1 MPVTIKKVRTRL
13 EKCLHDSNF
22 PKRDQ
27 EKIAKILA
35 KVGKGTTLAVW
46 AAQSFKDVK
55 ISAQYFYAVKSLAE
69 SEKWIEVV
77 QTEKWGKEARLTD
90 LGKKMIEHLTW
101 PRADRI
107 EFTVDRGRRPG
118 KISITLE
125 SKEIK
130 NDVVKLRRLL
140 LPFLRNYSVRSLIG
154 QNLGEIVSTAR
165 TLDGKLTVSYEGI
178 KEDPDVVRLL
188 NKMFVFYFE
197 ICQPPEDETRGFSFR
212 FVTPHLLDDP
222 RVGHWSQRYCNYW
235 ERKKIEAIKE
245 ENEKWQK
252 SAVYRRVTIFHG
264 EKEHYKSVSAAYKKW
279 EQSLEARLDVE
290 KYVPRWL
297 IEAVKK
303 PVVKEWIERRLNE
316 NPNFFMPWMFWR
328 EFGFEEIIKKQ
339 DREKLES
346 HKWSHPYDTI
356 LTYPKFGEFLPE
368 VDNRFTL
375 AKYCCEKGDT
385 QEAFREIYYGVRD
398 YYEREGFYDA
408 WKLLREARWLKGL
421 DAFKPIDTAFI
432 REIGGRRINLADVY
446 GDLSRG
452 KKTISE
458 VIADIED
465 GKYDQKT

>member
-55 ISAQYFYAVKSLAE
+55 ISAQYFYAVKSIAE

-90 LGKKMIEHLTW
+90 RGKEMIEHLTW

-125 SKEIK
+125 SEEVKD
-130 NDVVKLRRLL
+130 DVVKLRRLL
-140 LPFLRNYSVRSLIG
+140 LPFLRNYSARSLIG
-154 QNLGEIVSTAR
+154 QNLAEIVSTAHA
-165 TLDGKLTVSYEGI
+165 LDGKLTVSYEGI

-188 NKMFVFYFE
+188 NKMFVFYLE
-197 ICQPPEDETRGFSFR
+197 ICRPPENETRNFSLK
-212 FVTPHLLDDP
+212 FVTPYLFDDH
-222 RVGHWSQRYCNYW
+222 RAGHWSWNYYNYW
-235 ERKKIEAIKE
+235 DKKRSAMLKNL
-245 ENEKWQK
+245 EN
-252 SAVYRRVTIFHG
+252 R
-264 EKEHYKSVSAAYKKW
+264 
-279 EQSLEARLDVE
+279 EQLVE
-290 KYVPRWL
+290 KYVPEWL
-297 IEAVKK
+297 TEAVKK

-328 EFGFEEIIKKQ
+328 ELGFEEIIKKQ
-339 DREKLES
+339 DREKFES

-432 REIGGRRINLADVY
+432 REIGGRRINLANAY
-446 GDLSRG
+446 GDLTKG

-465 GKYDQKT
+465 GKYDLF